1 MLVQLLQKGNQ
12 WNNDQMDQNCSLV
25 VDVCTESA
33 DENWPRNGD
42 NTANRSMVQDDF
54 GTKLSIKTM
63 IINQLNGSTVT
74 SICSK
79 MNKNDVWRV

>member
-1 MLVQLLQKGNQ
+1 MLVQLLQKGNKR
-12 WNNDQMDQNCSLV
+12 NNDQMDQNCSLV

-33 DENWPRNGD
+33 HENWTRNGD
-42 NTANRSMVQDDF
+42 NTANRFMVQDDF
-54 GTKLSIKTM
+54 ETKLSIETM
-63 IINQLNGSTVT
+63 AVNQLNRSTFT